1 MLFHSR
7 LLQKQHFTIF
17 CSGNKRDSLDVSAV
31 LKKEKKKERVL
42 GKHAS
47 FFFAVTSKKKEGR
60 QCEKMKYC
68 FLGGLPKVNYWFS
81 YCLGHLERFT
91 NTANAMRLSHP
102 VKLVQSVISS
112 GTDEVWAKR
121 EPSRCNESVNG
132 HFLVKSVS
140 KLYLQEDLIC
150 QNIHLVS
157 YRQVPGSIPGRG
169 SIDFFPL
176 FLSFLTR
183 FPFCSTPI
191 SKVGKWAAFQLRTPT
206 YFTYEDLGKT
216 HFGGDYCVATY

>member
-1 MLFHSR
+1 MR
-7 LLQKQHFTIF
+7 
-17 CSGNKRDSLDVSAV
+17 
-31 LKKEKKKERVL
+31 
-42 GKHAS
+42 
-47 FFFAVTSKKKEGR
+47 
-60 QCEKMKYC
+60 KMKYC

-140 KLYLQEDLIC
+140 KLYLQVDLIC
-150 QNIHLVS
+150 QNRHLNFYQLS
-157 YRQVPGSIPGRG
+157 TGPGFDSRSRHHWFVFSIS
-169 SIDFFPL
+169 SI

-183 FPFCSTPI
+183 FSFCSTRI
-191 SKVGKWAAFQLRTPT
+191 SKVGKCAAFQLWTPT
-206 YFTYEDLGKT
+206 YFKS
-216 HFGGDYCVATY
+216 